1 MPRPSL
7 AQLEAGILSGDRAML
22 ARAITLVESRREDDT
37 TQAEELLEKLMP
49 VTGRA
54 ARIGMSGVPGAG
66 KSTLLEGLGTMLITR
81 GLRVAVLA
89 VDPTS
94 FASGGS
100 ILGDKTRMPRLSNAP
115 EAFVRPSPSATTPG
129 GIARRTREAMMLCE
143 AAGFDVV
150 IVETVG
156 VGQGEVAVGD
166 MVDSFVAVL
175 IAGAGDDLQGI
186 KKGIL
191 EQVDI
196 VAINKA
202 DGEGVIR
209 AKLAARELGAAM
221 HFQAAR
227 ASGFSP
233 KAIAV
238 SALEG
243 TGLVDLWAL
252 VEAHRAALLETGELV
267 RVRAQQ
273 QAKWM
278 WSLVEERAMTSLRQR
293 VRSSAALVDL
303 ERDVIDGR
311 AWAPRAA
318 RAITAT
324 LLSADLA

>member
-7 AQLEAGILSGDRAML
+7 GQLEAGIVAGDRAML
-22 ARAITLVESRREDDT
+22 ARGVTLVESRREDDAEL
-37 TQAEELLEKLMP
+37 AEELLEKLMP
-49 VTGRA
+49 RTGRA
-54 ARIGMSGVPGAG
+54 ARVGLSGVPGAG
-66 KSTLLEGLGTMLITR
+66 KSTLLENLGMRLIDR

-89 VDPTS
+89 IDPTS
-94 FASGGS
+94 LSSGGS
-100 ILGDKTRMPRLSNAP
+100 ILGDKTRMPRLATTRD
-115 EAFVRPSPSATTPG
+115 AYVRPSPSASTPG
-129 GIARRTREAMMLCE
+129 GVARRTREAMVLCE

-156 VGQGEVAVGD
+156 VGQGEVAVVD
-166 MVDSFVAVL
+166 MVDTFVAVL

-191 EQVDI
+191 EQVDV

-202 DGEGVIR
+202 DGDGVVR

-227 ASGFSP
+227 PSGFAP
-233 KAIAV
+233 KALAV

-243 TGLVDLWAL
+243 TGLDELWGL
-252 VEAHRAALLETGELV
+252 VEAHRAALEKSGELE
-267 RVRAQQ
+267 RVRATQ

-278 WSLVEERAMTSLRQR
+278 WSLVDEQVLSSVRAQ
-293 VRSSAALVDL
+293 VRASAGLTQL
-303 ERDVIDGR
+303 ERDVVAGV

-318 RAITAT
+318 RAIVGS
-324 LLSADLA
+324 LG